1 MENRYIAFDVETPN
15 HANDRMS
22 AIGIAVA
29 NSREILAEYDFLVDP
44 QEPFDPFNVAL
55 TGISP
60 DMVRGQPTFA
70 QLWPTIAP
78 LLESGLLVAHNA
90 PFDMAVLAKC
100 LRHYG
105 IRWHSCVPYACT
117 CQMSRRLLP
126 HLPNHRLDT
135 LCTYLNVDL
144 DHHRAGSDSRACGE
158 ILLHHL
164 RSGAQTAPF
173 IRTYDLDHIR
183 TVKACLLYTSPSPRD

>member
-1 MENRYIAFDVETPN
+1 METRYIAFDVETPN

-29 NSREILAEYDFLVDP
+29 DHQEILAEYDFLVDP

-55 TGISP
+55 TGISAES
-60 DMVRGQPTFA
+60 VRGQPTFA

-78 LLESGLLVAHNA
+78 ILESGLLVAHNA

-105 IRWHSCVPYACT
+105 IHWRSRVPYACT

-126 HLPNHRLDT
+126 QLPNHRLDT
-135 LCTYLNVDL
+135 LCSYLNVEL
-144 DHHRAGSDSRACGE
+144 DHHRSGSDSRACGE

-173 IRTYDLDHIR
+173 VRMYDLDRIC
-183 TVKACLLYTSPSPRD
+183 TVKSARTLGR

>member
-1 MENRYIAFDVETPN
+1 M
-15 HANDRMS
+15 
-22 AIGIAVA
+22 A

-55 TGISP
+55 TGLSP
-60 DMVRGQPTFA
+60 DTVRGQPTFA

-78 LLESGLLVAHNA
+78 ILESGLLVAHNA

-164 RSGAQTAPF
+164 RSGAQTTPF
-173 IRTYDLDHIR
+173 IRIYDLDHIR
-183 TVKACLLYTSPSPRD
+183 TVKAPPISRGR